1 MKWTHVGWLLAGLLT
16 ASASLRA
23 ADVTL
28 TVNGKVVAR
37 PCTVSTVNA
46 TVELGDLYTFSL
58 LGAGSASAWHSVAL
72 DLSNCPVGTSR
83 VKATFSG
90 TADSTGY
97 YKNQGTAGNI
107 QLELQNEDGT
117 TLNNGSSQS
126 VQVDEASQSAR
137 FPLQVRAL
145 SVNGGATQGTIQAV
159 MDHADPG
166 PDQYSQLLRPADGHS
181 GARHRRAC
189 QCDSDIHPGI
199 SVSGG

>member
-1 MKWTHVGWLLAGLLT
+1 MDSCGLAAG
-16 ASASLRA
+16 RP
-23 ADVTL
+23 
-28 TVNGKVVAR
+28 VNRERFPAGGR
-37 PCTVSTVNA
+37 RHSHRQRQGGGQTCTVSTVNA

-58 LGAGSASAWHSVAL
+58 IGAGSASAWHSVAL

-159 MDHADPG
+159 INVTYTYA
-166 PDQYSQLLRPADGHS
+166 
-181 GARHRRAC
+181 
-189 QCDSDIHPGI
+189 
-199 SVSGG
+199 

>member
-1 MKWTHVGWLLAGLLT
+1 MDPRGLAAGRPVNREPF
-16 ASASLRA
+16 LRA

-58 LGAGSASAWHSVAL
+58 IGAGSASAWHSVAL

-97 YKNQGTAGNI
+97 YKNQGRQAIFSSNCRARTAP
-107 QLELQNEDGT
+107 
-117 TLNNGSSQS
+117 
-126 VQVDEASQSAR
+126 R
-137 FPLQVRAL
+137 
-145 SVNGGATQGTIQAV
+145 
-159 MDHADPG
+159 
-166 PDQYSQLLRPADGHS
+166 
-181 GARHRRAC
+181 
-189 QCDSDIHPGI
+189 
-199 SVSGG
+199 

>member
-1 MKWTHVGWLLAGLLT
+1 MDSCGLAAGRPVNRER
-16 ASASLRA
+16 LRA

-58 LGAGSASAWHSVAL
+58 IGAGSASAWHSVAL

-97 YKNQGTAGNI
+97 YKTR
-107 QLELQNEDGT
+107 E
-117 TLNNGSSQS
+117 
-126 VQVDEASQSAR
+126 
-137 FPLQVRAL
+137 
-145 SVNGGATQGTIQAV
+145 
-159 MDHADPG
+159 
-166 PDQYSQLLRPADGHS
+166 
-181 GARHRRAC
+181 RRAIFSSNC
-189 QCDSDIHPGI
+189 RTRTAPR
-199 SVSGG
+199 

>member
-1 MKWTHVGWLLAGLLT
+1 MGWLLAGLLT

-58 LGAGSASAWHSVAL
+58 IGAGSASAWHSVAL

-90 TADSTGY
+90 TADS
-97 YKNQGTAGNI
+97 
-107 QLELQNEDGT
+107 T

-159 MDHADPG
+159 INVTYTYA
-166 PDQYSQLLRPADGHS
+166 
-181 GARHRRAC
+181 
-189 QCDSDIHPGI
+189 
-199 SVSGG
+199 

>member
-1 MKWTHVGWLLAGLLT
+1 MDSCGLAAGRPVNRERF
-16 ASASLRA
+16 LRA

-58 LGAGSASAWHSVAL
+58 IGAGSASARHSVAL

-97 YKNQGTAGNI
+97 YKT
-107 QLELQNEDGT
+107 
-117 TLNNGSSQS
+117 
-126 VQVDEASQSAR
+126 
-137 FPLQVRAL
+137 
-145 SVNGGATQGTIQAV
+145 VNGG
-159 MDHADPG
+159 
-166 PDQYSQLLRPADGHS
+166 QYS
-181 GARHRRAC
+181 ARTAERGRHHAE
-189 QCDSDIHPGI
+189 QWQQPVGT
-199 SVSGG
+199 GG